1 MESLL
6 YNREGGGGGEGTR
19 FQEQRTSEER
29 ISWKVVPGERR
40 GRPELNQGR
49 EKKGQSKETF
59 GSQDTQRHPAREQ

>member
-1 MESLL
+1 M
-6 YNREGGGGGEGTR
+6 
-19 FQEQRTSEER
+19 QEQRTGEER

-59 GSQDTQRHPAREQ
+59 GSQDTLRHPAREQ